1 MNTPGRHSAALL
13 CAVALLFA
21 APAAR
26 ALPRFALQTGLA
38 CSSCHVSAGGG
49 GMRNEGGWNTMKTFS
64 LVSPKGTFLE
74 RLFDRDDNAFFSE
87 RVFFGF
93 DFRTQVAYRHDAA
106 GAYKRQLF
114 TMQIAPYVSYRP
126 VDAVEIV
133 ASYNFV
139 KPEWPSQQRVLAS
152 VIVRPSNTMSIEA
165 GLLQPDFGVRNDDH
179 TTFTRS
185 EARIRPFSPELGAL
199 ASAEPFEWLN
209 VSAGVYGTKNR
220 SKEYPLADGSPLIR
234 DGSVMGSGRINTHWS
249 DFDMGLSTNLG
260 ASVLLTDGQT
270 LASVQAGIGL
280 IDRASLLAEF
290 VRWEN
295 GPEGE
300 TYKPTGTVYS
310 IGAAYELLDGLSL
323 TARYEESRRKPLTD
337 RTDVLKQYVVGAQIF
352 VVPFVE
358 LRPEYRWTDTPSV
371 TIAQWTGQLHVFW

>member
-1 MNTPGRHSAALL
+1 MTETIEDRVIAILAEQ
-13 CAVALLFA
+13 AVL
-21 APAAR
+21 
-26 ALPRFALQTGLA
+26 
-38 CSSCHVSAGGG
+38 
-49 GMRNEGGWNTMKTFS
+49 
-64 LVSPKGTFLE
+64 
-74 RLFDRDDNAFFSE
+74 DRSE
-87 RVFFGF
+87 V
-93 DFRTQVAYRHDAA
+93 RHDATLADLGIDSLGLVETVFAIEEAFECLTVTA
-106 GAYKRQLF
+106 GA
-114 TMQIAPYVSYRP
+114 
-126 VDAVEIV
+126 
-133 ASYNFV
+133 
-139 KPEWPSQQRVLAS
+139 
-152 VIVRPSNTMSIEA
+152 
-165 GLLQPDFGVRNDDH
+165 
-179 TTFTRS
+179 
-185 EARIRPFSPELGAL
+185 
-199 ASAEPFEWLN
+199 
-209 VSAGVYGTKNR
+209 YGTKNR
-220 SKEYPLADGSPLIR
+220 SKEYALADGSPLIG

-249 DFDMGLSTNLG
+249 DLDMGLSTNLG

-295 GPEGE
+295 EPEGE

-323 TARYEESRRKPLTD
+323 TARYEESRRTPLAD